1 MSSRNLFHRYASSRK
16 YCSQMIALICTSETQ
31 PIGSWIV
38 KNVCVFSFLKNVCF
52 AQYASCYYEKW
63 KWLPARFFWRIIGGK
78 KNAFVTEIDRDTAQK
93 MKFSINNF
101 FTKWCQIQKKLWIQV
116 CNFLK
121 ETPTQV
127 FSCEICQMFKNNY
140 FEEHLRTVT
149 SDT

>member
-1 MSSRNLFHRYASSRK
+1 MHHV
-16 YCSQMIALICTSETQ
+16 IT
-31 PIGSWIV
+31 
-38 KNVCVFSFLKNVCF
+38 KNENDYQLD
-52 AQYASCYYEKW
+52 
-63 KWLPARFFWRIIGGK
+63 FFGEQLVVRI
-78 KNAFVTEIDRDTAQK
+78 FVIEIDRDTAQK